1 VRISVEISLYPL
13 QDNYRP
19 LVRGFIEDLSAR
31 LATLPETTQAQTQLR
46 VNGMS
51 SQLFGEWQVLM
62 PILEKSLEQTLPKGK
77 MSVVIKMLST
87 DVSAYEFEQQR

>member
-1 VRISVEISLYPL
+1 MRISVEISLYPL

-19 LVRGFIEDLSAR
+19 LVRGFIEDLQAR
-31 LATLPETTQAQTQLR
+31 LAVLPEATQVQNYLR

-51 SQLFGEWQVLM
+51 SQLFGEWQILM
-62 PILEKSLEQTLPKGK
+62 PILEKTLEQTLLKGK

-87 DVSAYEFEQQR
+87 DVGAYEFRQS